1 MAPIPETTTTRT
13 TRTTSTSHPGAS
25 VPSLDLSD
33 QSYEDDPSPSTPS
46 NDDDDD
52 DVSDDGYSETFGSR
66 GDAPDTPVPRKGD
79 MWSVPEPPQYT
90 SKRVLSESI
99 PYYSNPASFLLKQFH
114 FCSILYPLVI

>member
-1 MAPIPETTTTRT
+1 MAPIPETTTTTRT

-46 NDDDDD
+46 NDDD